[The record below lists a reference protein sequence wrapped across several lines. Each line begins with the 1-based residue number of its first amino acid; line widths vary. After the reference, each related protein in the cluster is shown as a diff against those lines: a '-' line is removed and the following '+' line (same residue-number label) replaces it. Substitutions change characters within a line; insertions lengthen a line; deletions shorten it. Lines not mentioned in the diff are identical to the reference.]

1 MKIFVGL
8 ILSIFLLSF
17 NQMEEVKVRIFMVG
31 DSTMANK
38 SYAPGNPEKGWGQIF
53 PLYFKVRVEIFNHA
67 VNGRSTKNFREEG
80 RWDVVMNQVQI
91 GDYIF
96 IQFGHND
103 QKVDDPNRY
112 ASPDDYKINLA
123 RYVKEAREIGA
134 IPILATPLSRRSFD
148 TDGNLKDTHLEYTVK
163 MKEVAEEMEVTLL
176 DMNASSRALISTW
189 GVEKSKELFMHI
201 EPGQYDRFPEGIVD
215 NTHFS
220 PTGAFRICDLAVT
233 EIKGKIPAIAT
244 YFKD

>member
-1 MKIFVGL
+1 MKIFFSL
-8 ILSIFLLSF
+8 FLSFIFLISYQLDK
-17 NQMEEVKVRIFMVG
+17 NEVRIFMVG

-38 SYAPGNPEKGWGQIF
+38 SYTPGNPEKGWGQIF
-53 PLYFKVRVEIFNHA
+53 PLYFKEGVEVFNHA

-80 RWDVVMNQVQI
+80 RWDIVMNQVQK
-91 GDYIF
+91 GDYVF

-112 ASPDDYKINLA
+112 ASPDNYKINLS
-123 RYVKEAREIGA
+123 RYVQEAREKEA

-148 TDGNLKDTHLEYTVK
+148 TDGTLKDTHLEYTLK
-163 MKEVAEEMEVTLL
+163 MKEVANEMDVILL
-176 DMNASSRALISTW
+176 DMNATSRALLTAW
-189 GVEKSKELFMHI
+189 GVEKSKELYMHI

-233 EIKGKIPAIAT
+233 EIKEKIPAIAA